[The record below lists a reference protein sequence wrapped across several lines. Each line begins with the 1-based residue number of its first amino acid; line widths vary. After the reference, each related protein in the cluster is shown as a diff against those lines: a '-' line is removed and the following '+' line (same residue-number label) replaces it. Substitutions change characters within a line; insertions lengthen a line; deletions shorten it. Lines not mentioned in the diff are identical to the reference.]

1 MRRASPSTLRSLLL
15 APNNLSPKPT
25 RYTRN
30 YINSSSPFTPFYP
43 LTQNPTLTQIK
54 SLISPWLCP
63 DLTYARFLSTSSEWS
78 PQSGLRR
85 NERVDF
91 SDETDAEESE
101 EWEEEEEIDPVIGD
115 GGDGG
120 GIVLRDVSWGERA
133 LTVAREVLSEH
144 FGEDIALYAFKVSPK
159 GYVYVRLDK
168 LTTKYG
174 CPDIEEIE
182 SFNNIYME
190 RLDEIVEKGEIPID
204 LALEVSSP
212 GAERLLKVPEDL
224 NRFKEMPMWVQYLDL
239 AEDGS
244 VKNIYEKHKEGVFL
258 LESIKLET
266 QLCIWKLADVKENR
280 AQAGKGRPLS
290 RKQKDWRLHV
300 PFDAIKRVMLYLD
313 SRH

>member
-1 MRRASPSTLRSLLL
+1 MVVCPSDICPVFVDLHRMVTPAGLKEGRKRSCIRSYAICLL
-15 APNNLSPKPT
+15 
-25 RYTRN
+25 
-30 YINSSSPFTPFYP
+30 
-43 LTQNPTLTQIK
+43 K
-54 SLISPWLCP
+54 SL
-63 DLTYARFLSTSSEWS
+63 YEK
-78 PQSGLRR
+78 
-85 NERVDF
+85 E
-91 SDETDAEESE
+91 DEELE
-101 EWEEEEEIDPVIGD
+101 EWEEEEETDPVIGD

-168 LTTKYG
+168 VTTKYG

-190 RLDEIVEKGEIPID
+190 RLDELVAKGEIPID

-224 NRFKEMPMWVQYLDL
+224 NRFKEMAMWVQYLDL
-239 AEDGS
+239 AEDGTI
-244 VKNIYEKHKEGVFL
+244 KHIYEKEKEGIFV
-258 LESIKLET
+258 LERIELET
-266 QLCIWKLADVKENR
+266 KHCIWKLADVKENR
-280 AQAGKGRPLS
+280 ALAGKGRPLS